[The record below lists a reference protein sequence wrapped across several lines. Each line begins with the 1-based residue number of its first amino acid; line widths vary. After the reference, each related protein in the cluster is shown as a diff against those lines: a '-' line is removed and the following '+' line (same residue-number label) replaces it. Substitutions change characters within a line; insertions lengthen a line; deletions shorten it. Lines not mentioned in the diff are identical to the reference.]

1 VRYYEIL
8 KARRQDLKLS
18 IQDVSLQTRLAPEY
32 IQAIEENNLD
42 IFSDDFSFVR
52 YFVQAYCQAI
62 GVNWNAISEEV
73 EGTIRHYAHQRNMAL
88 TQAQRRMV
96 QSMPSA
102 QSVTRRRPNT
112 YQSRVTRTSRSLQKR
127 RISKKAIGLLVFF
140 AVVLFGFQAVMS
152 TLSNQEET
160 AAKLQEEADLKARQE
175 ETQRLA
181 ELRKQ
186 EAVPET
192 TMSLEGNVLTVSA
205 PFPYELDLT
214 VKMAEQ
220 AVLYVYQGETLLT
233 DLTYQTEW
241 KYSKTIEEATTLTFE
256 TDIDTP
262 LTIQICSETFE
273 WNVTD
278 NPELTLQI
286 TEAEK

>member
-140 AVVLFGFQAVMS
+140 AVVLLGFQAVMS

-181 ELRKQ
+181 DLRKQ
-186 EAVPET
+186 EASPET

-262 LTIQICSETFE
+262 LTIQIGSETFE